1 MEIGV
6 IRLFWHGHF
15 CSGADLDSIFIASTG
30 LKAAVNQ
37 CLLRVVVIVI
47 IRELDTFLKAK

>member
-15 CSGADLDSIFIASTG
+15 CPRADLDSILIACTG

-37 CLLRVVVIVI
+37 CPLRVVVIVI
-47 IRELDTFLKAK
+47 IRELDTILTAK